1 MIGGIRNL
9 VSTHLGRSSDYTVID
24 DMASGGN
31 PGVVI
36 GAGIGAA
43 VGAVAG
49 TAAGLHSLATD
60 QVTIVTDRT
69 EFTHPQL
76 LGAKFIPE
84 DCTTHFTYDDKG
96 NLSGSYQTC
105 DDPYFRPIIRENP
118 TGLIQERQRFAHSN
132 WLGPVSGALIG
143 IGIGT
148 VAGAIV
154 GGIVGHLKEDSFAS
168 EPQRGVG
175 NKTPLL
181 GLAAGALV
189 GAAGGAYAGSVAQ
202 SRAQDLVQTVRTP
215 VTVNQRIGWVPFA
228 REWSGLRNQ
237 ADSSRQLFYE
247 TRLGS
252 DEPYSGQ
259 REVVRAVPTG
269 AFSEQVETSKSLT
282 LTPLKGALI
291 GAGLGAVV
299 GGMSGVAVGVLQKHL
314 ASHA

>member
-9 VSTHLGRSSDYTVID
+9 VSTHIGRSSDYTMMD

-36 GAGIGAA
+36 GAGLGAA
-43 VGAVAG
+43 AGAVVG
-49 TAAGLHSLATD
+49 TAMGIHSLATD

-96 NLSGSYQTC
+96 NISGSYQTC

-132 WLGPVSGALIG
+132 WLGPLSGALIG
-143 IGIGT
+143 
-148 VAGAIV
+148 
-154 GGIVGHLKEDSFAS
+154 
-168 EPQRGVG
+168 
-175 NKTPLL
+175 
-181 GLAAGALV
+181 LAAGAAV

-202 SRAQDLVQTVRTP
+202 SRAQDLIQTVRTP
-215 VTVNQRIGWVPFA
+215 VTENQRIGWVPHA
-228 REWSGLRNQ
+228 RDWSSLRNQ
-237 ADSSRQLFYE
+237 ADGSRQLFYE
-247 TRLGS
+247 TQLGTN
-252 DEPYSGQ
+252 EPFSGK

-269 AFSEQVETSKSLT
+269 QWSEQVETSRSFT
-282 LTPLKGALI
+282 LTPLKGAII

-314 ASHA
+314 AHNDRD